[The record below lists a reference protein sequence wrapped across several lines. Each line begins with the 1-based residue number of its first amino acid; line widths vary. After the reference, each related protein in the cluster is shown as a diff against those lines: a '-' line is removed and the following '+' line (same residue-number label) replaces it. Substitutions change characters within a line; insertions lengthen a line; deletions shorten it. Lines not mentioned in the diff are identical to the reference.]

1 MSNTMNILEFIE
13 TQYPIR
19 DRIKDK
25 LSDPYKRIE
34 EMDDLPYD
42 LIGMDEYGHM
52 TKLVNVDDVTTIP
65 VMELISYTED
75 EIKQSPNEALR
86 AVWYA
91 YMEQIDITDMNF
103 ADIMEC
109 VRQYKANMIRRE
121 EQLGVLSV

>member
-109 VRQYKANMIRRE
+109 VRQYKANMVRRE